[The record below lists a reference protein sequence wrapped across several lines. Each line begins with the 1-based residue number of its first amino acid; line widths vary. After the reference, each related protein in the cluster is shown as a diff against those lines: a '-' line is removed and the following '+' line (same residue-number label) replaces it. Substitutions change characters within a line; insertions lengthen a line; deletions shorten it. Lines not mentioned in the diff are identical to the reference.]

1 MSGLDMPLR
10 HRASVQDTIYTV
22 SANCQDCYRCV
33 RACPVKAIRVSDGQA
48 SVEDS
53 LCIKCGTCVRECP
66 QGAKKI
72 RSSIENVR
80 RLFESNV
87 RVAVSIAPSF
97 PAVFRGWR
105 APRIPS
111 ALRMLGFT
119 YVTET
124 AEGASQVA
132 DEALRKAGLGSVCT
146 ACPAVVNYVE
156 MYRPHYADQLMPIV
170 SPMVAHGRMLKER
183 YGNDCAV
190 VFVGP
195 CAAKKHE
202 ASRPEHADAIDEV
215 LTFTELLEM
224 FTEADIDLSTCIES
238 AFEHRA
244 YNETAKL
251 FPIQGGMLRTG
262 DVACDGTQAEVIH
275 LSGVE
280 DVVGVFELAARDWSF
295 RIVEPLFCAGGCIN
309 GPAMPHDLSIFE
321 RRQAVIDYSKPKA
334 SMPTYA
340 PAEQVEL
347 AKSFHDSSMI
357 VVGRDVSLAQIENV
371 LESMGKIDPVS
382 QLNCGAC
389 GYKSCYENAYA
400 IVCGLAEPQMCMPYM
415 RRLAQQ
421 RSDRIIETN
430 PSGVVVLD
438 SELNIINMNPAFQ
451 KMFMCNNSILGRRIS
466 YLVNAEGYEI
476 LRSGVEESYETIRAK
491 YGVRYHEVVFA
502 LRDETQYVGTYTDL
516 SRLKFDS
523 RQIDL
528 VRRQTLEQAKQLLD
542 HQISFSQ
549 EMADYLGRSTA
560 QNEEFVRRLMSLF
573 ADDDSF
579 KGEQK

>member
-1 MSGLDMPLR
+1 M
-10 HRASVQDTIYTV
+10 
-22 SANCQDCYRCV
+22 
-33 RACPVKAIRVSDGQA
+33 
-48 SVEDS
+48 
-53 LCIKCGTCVRECP
+53 RECP

-72 RSSIENVR
+72 RSSIDNVR
-80 RLFESNV
+80 LLLESN
-87 RVAVSIAPSF
+87 RSVAVSIAPSF
-97 PAVFRGWR
+97 SAVFRGWR
-105 APRIPS
+105 AARVPS

-132 DEALRKAGLGSVCT
+132 DEALRKAGQGSVCT

-156 MYRPHYADQLMPIV
+156 MYRPQLADQLMPIV

-183 YGNDCAV
+183 YGQDCAV

-195 CAAKKHE
+195 CAAKKQE
-202 ASRPEHADAIDEV
+202 AARPEHADAIDEV
-215 LTFTELLEM
+215 LTFNELLEM
-224 FTEADIDLSTCIES
+224 FVESGIDLSTCIES
-238 AFEHRA
+238 EFEARA

-262 DVACDGTQAEVIH
+262 DIVCDGTQAEIVHI
-275 LSGVE
+275 SGVE
-280 DVVGVFELAARDWSF
+280 DIVEIFDLAVKDWSF

-309 GPAMPHDLSIFE
+309 GPAMPHERSIFE
-321 RRQAVIDYSKPKA
+321 RRQAVIAYSKPKEV
-334 SMPTYA
+334 MPTYI
-340 PAEQVEL
+340 PAESVPL
-347 AKSFHDSSMI
+347 IKTVPDSSTA
-357 VVGRDVSLAQIENV
+357 VALREVSLAQIDHV
-371 LESMGKIDPVS
+371 LESMGKIDPAS

-389 GYKSCYENAYA
+389 GYKSCYENARA

-438 SELNIINMNPAFQ
+438 AELNIINMNLAFQ

-466 YLVNAEGYEI
+466 YLVNAEGYDI
-476 LRSGVEESYETIRAK
+476 LRSGVEESYETIRTK

-502 LRDETQYVGTYTDL
+502 LRDENQYVGTYTDL
-516 SRLKFDS
+516 SRLQFDS